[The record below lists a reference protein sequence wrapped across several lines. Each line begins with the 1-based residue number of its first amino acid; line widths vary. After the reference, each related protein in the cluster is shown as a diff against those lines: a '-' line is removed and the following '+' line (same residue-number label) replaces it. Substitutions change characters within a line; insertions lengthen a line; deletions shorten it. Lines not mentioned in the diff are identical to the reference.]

1 MSARMMNLLTFC
13 PTSVFLQQLLEMFGS
28 SVYNPED
35 KGAEGGDNIVPNT
48 SDSALPWFTLYY
60 SESESSVELWSC
72 GV

>member
-35 KGAEGGDNIVPNT
+35 KGRRREVTVLNT
-48 SDSALPWFTLYY
+48 SGSALPWFTLYY
-60 SESESSVELWSC
+60 SESESGVELLSF
-72 GV
+72 